1 MSNNNF
7 ENEELRLKKEREKKV
22 ASFHLHIDEDELD
35 RPYHKREERPRKQ
48 SVDRETMPRLT
59 DSQEL
64 NSFSGGKTRAEVE
77 KDMKK
82 ADKKHQKEAKKREKR
97 KSKKNRRIFTII
109 WLVMVIM
116 AGVVLSKYMLTGVD
130 DLLAISRPEANEVT
144 VKIEKTDTFDDVIDK
159 LYDKGVIKDKKF
171 FKFYGSMKHVDK

>member
-35 RPYHKREERPRKQ
+35 KPYHKREERPRRQ
-48 SVDRETMPRLT
+48 RAEREPMPRLT

-82 ADKKHQKEAKKREKR
+82 ADKRHQKEAKKREKR
-97 KSKKNRRIFTII
+97 KSKKNKRIFTII

-116 AGVVLSKYMLTGVD
+116 AGVVLSK
-130 DLLAISRPEANEVT
+130 
-144 VKIEKTDTFDDVIDK
+144 
-159 LYDKGVIKDKKF
+159 
-171 FKFYGSMKHVDK
+171 

>member
-1 MSNNNF
+1 
-7 ENEELRLKKEREKKV
+7 
-22 ASFHLHIDEDELD
+22 
-35 RPYHKREERPRKQ
+35 
-48 SVDRETMPRLT
+48 MPRLT

-97 KSKKNRRIFTII
+97 KSKKNKRIFTII

-130 DLLAISRPEANEVT
+130 DLLAISLLKQMRLLLRL
-144 VKIEKTDTFDDVIDK
+144 KRQI
-159 LYDKGVIKDKKF
+159 LL
-171 FKFYGSMKHVDK
+171 MM